1 MDSYN
6 DEVLTIKA
14 VVGLMRLKN
23 AVPIKK
29 KQRKTLT
36 KEKRAQSLKTW
47 HQMQR
52 IVKNREA
59 TKHRNRSAA
68 MKAAWAKRKAAATN

>member
-6 DEVLTIKA
+6 DELLTIKA
-14 VVGLMRLKN
+14 VIGLMRLKS
-23 AVPIKK
+23 AASIKK

-47 HQMQR
+47 HQMKR
-52 IVKNREA
+52 IVKDREA

-68 MKAAWAKRKAAATN
+68 MKAAWAKRKATATN